1 MFQLC
6 GAYYRG
12 TGGSEEPHL
21 PLALPLELQAFI
33 RCARR
38 VYAAL
43 RLEGDKRADSCYL
56 VEGHLVL

>member
-1 MFQLC
+1 MFRLC
-6 GAYYRG
+6 GAYFRG
-12 TGGSEEPHL
+12 TGGSGEPHS
-21 PLALPLELQAFI
+21 PLNLPLELQAFI